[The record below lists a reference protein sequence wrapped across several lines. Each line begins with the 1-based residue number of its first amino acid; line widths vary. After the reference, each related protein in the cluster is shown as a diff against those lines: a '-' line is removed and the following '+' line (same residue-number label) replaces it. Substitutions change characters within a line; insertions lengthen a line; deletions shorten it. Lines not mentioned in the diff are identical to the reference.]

1 MTTYK
6 KGDVYLADV
15 VFTDGSEIKK
25 RPVVIVSGKEYN
37 NKRDEIIVSAITS
50 NIIRKIYGDIPI
62 KNWSEAGLLYPS
74 VATGLLFTIKKDLLG
89 KRLGNL
95 SEVDLIDLNNSIASN
110 LEILLERQ
118 WNNVIF

>member
-1 MTTYK
+1 MLLMTTYN
-6 KGDVYLADV
+6 KGEVYLADV
-15 VFTDGSEIKK
+15 IFTDGSEIKK

-95 SEVDLIDLNNSIASN
+95 SDVDLIDLNNSIASN
-110 LEILLERQ
+110 LELLLEQ
-118 WNNVIF
+118 K